1 MPLYGYKGKKK
12 VRMKERK
19 LGYLTKIIPLA
30 ASLLS
35 YYVSVSLA
43 VAIVTLV
50 PRPWT
55 QCDNSHGTS
64 VTTVMEQV

>member
-12 VRMKERK
+12 VRMKEWQ
-19 LGYLTKIIPLA
+19 LGYLTKIMPLTV
-30 ASLLS
+30 SLLS

-50 PRPWT
+50 PRPWNK
-55 QCDNSHGTS
+55 CDNGDMGTGL
-64 VTTVMEQV
+64 